1 MCLCVCLWVVPS
13 VTTRQ
18 TFLFHILFSHFHRNS
33 TTGKHVLLLSLWSLL
48 SVTALEGAASVAS
61 VCLTHV
67 GPGDPYC
74 LGVWGEKVAQ
84 GYFKGLTALTGNAEV
99 HVYTQ
104 TSRGFTRGDCALLS
118 PLTMIWMNIRAT
130 VSNGNQRALTSLLS
144 ELDLIQWR
152 TRWLANKSLSPT
164 CLQSRLGASLWD

>member
-1 MCLCVCLWVVPS
+1 M
-13 VTTRQ
+13 
-18 TFLFHILFSHFHRNS
+18 
-33 TTGKHVLLLSLWSLL
+33 
-48 SVTALEGAASVAS
+48 TALEGAAPVAS

-74 LGVWGEKVAQ
+74 LGVVAQ

-118 PLTMIWMNIRAT
+118 PLTMI
-130 VSNGNQRALTSLLS
+130 
-144 ELDLIQWR
+144 
-152 TRWLANKSLSPT
+152 
-164 CLQSRLGASLWD
+164 